1 MDGLTIGLLIAVTV
15 SAVLA
20 LVFLIRNLRMR
31 AEMKAFREQINE
43 IRTTDREQ
51 PIKVASFDASTVGL
65 AQEIN
70 RLILDLRRSAIR
82 SAEEE
87 KRVRTIMAGVSHDFR
102 TPLTAADGYL
112 QMSKELL
119 EGKEMTEQDLKEL
132 RDYLK
137 IVSERIRYLRQLS
150 DEFFEVTYLDARQTL
165 PLEAV
170 RFDTV
175 LSEVA
180 LGQYD
185 KMQER
190 RVDMRLDV
198 PEEQMQ
204 VRADR
209 HYLER
214 ILENL
219 FSNAEKY
226 ARSFLEIRVE
236 KTETSGQTGAGRLTG
251 AGGQTGAGRQTGAG
265 GQSEAGGQTGG
276 PGSTGGPCV
285 RLVMRNDIEENLRI
299 DSSHIFDP
307 FYRAPG
313 RTGPGTGL
321 GLYVCKELADAM
333 HFELRGEIRDGIF
346 ETELVMPSYKDEMSC
361 HPEGAVPK
369 DPVK

>member
-1 MDGLTIGLLIAVTV
+1 MVPVLDVEEVPHPVKGRPEHRRGIQARHVV
-15 SAVLA
+15 VVLA
-20 LVFLIRNLRMR
+20 V
-31 AEMKAFREQINE
+31 K
-43 IRTTDREQ
+43 
-51 PIKVASFDASTVGL
+51 
-65 AQEIN
+65 
-70 RLILDLRRSAIR
+70 
-82 SAEEE
+82 
-87 KRVRTIMAGVSHDFR
+87 
-102 TPLTAADGYL
+102 
-112 QMSKELL
+112 
-119 EGKEMTEQDLKEL
+119 
-132 RDYLK
+132 
-137 IVSERIRYLRQLS
+137 
-150 DEFFEVTYLDARQTL
+150 
-165 PLEAV
+165 
-170 RFDTV
+170 
-175 LSEVA
+175 
-180 LGQYD
+180 
-185 KMQER
+185 
-190 RVDMRLDV
+190 
-198 PEEQMQ
+198 EQMQ

-226 ARSFLEIRVE
+226 ARSFVEIRVE
-236 KTETSGQTGAGRLTG
+236 KTETSG
-251 AGGQTGAGRQTGAG
+251 QTGAG

-299 DSSHIFDP
+299 DPSHIFDP

>member
-15 SAVLA
+15 SVVLA

-236 KTETSGQTGAGRLTG
+236 KTETSGQTGAGR
-251 AGGQTGAGRQTGAG
+251 QTGAG

-299 DSSHIFDP
+299 DPSHIFDP